1 MEKLWTTTEAAQ
13 YLGLTESE
21 LGQLVQEGKLTGYKL
36 GGKFLRFRPDQV
48 KALKPT
54 LSARRTASAHAEGM
68 VPRPGLSD
76 TGRARHQFSPAVA
89 GENWQARL
97 RDFVYFYDLYL
108 VSGGLLAG
116 LVLYLIA
123 SGG

>member
-21 LGQLVQEGKLTGYKL
+21 LGQLVQEGRLTGYKL

-54 LSARRTASAHAEGM
+54 LPAATPAPA
-68 VPRPGLSD
+68 RPGTS
-76 TGRARHQFSPAVA
+76 A
-89 GENWQARL
+89 GGPGERPSWQARL
-97 RDFVYFYDLYL
+97 HDFVYFYDLYL
-108 VSGGLLAG
+108 VSGAMLAG
-116 LVLYLIA
+116 LVLYLVA
-123 SGG
+123 SG

>member
-21 LGQLVQEGKLTGYKL
+21 LDWLVQEGKLTGYKL

-48 KALKPT
+48 KHLKPT
-54 LSARRTASAHAEGM
+54 LSMRRTKPTQTA
-68 VPRPGLSD
+68 VPETVS
-76 TGRARHQFSPAVA
+76 
-89 GENWQARL
+89 WQARL

-108 VSGGLLAG
+108 LSGVLLGGLI
-116 LVLYLIA
+116 LYLVA
-123 SGG
+123 SG

>member
-48 KALKPT
+48 TALKPT
-54 LSARRTASAHAEGM
+54 LSVRQTGAPGAAPAPASAKGGPGE
-68 VPRPGLSD
+68 RPS
-76 TGRARHQFSPAVA
+76 
-89 GENWQARL
+89 WQARL
-97 RDFVYFYDLYL
+97 HDFVYFYDLYL
-108 VSGGLLAG
+108 VSGVLLVG
-116 LVLYLIA
+116 LVIYLVA
-123 SGG
+123 SG

>member
-1 MEKLWTTTEAAQ
+1 MEKLWTTTETAQ

-54 LSARRTASAHAEGM
+54 LRVRQAKAP
-68 VPRPGLSD
+68 PRLSHLPERAGPGERPS
-76 TGRARHQFSPAVA
+76 
-89 GENWQARL
+89 WQAHL
-97 RDFVYFYDLYL
+97 HEFVYFYDLYL
-108 VSGGLLAG
+108 VSGAM
-116 LVLYLIA
+116 LVMLVIYLVA
-123 SGG
+123 SG

>member
-21 LGQLVQEGKLTGYKL
+21 LGQLVQEGQLTGYKL

-54 LSARRTASAHAEGM
+54 LPAAPPAPARAQGGPGE
-68 VPRPGLSD
+68 RPSW
-76 TGRARHQFSPAVA
+76 RARLH
-89 GENWQARL
+89 
-97 RDFVYFYDLYL
+97 DFVYFYDLYL
-108 VSGGLLAG
+108 VSGAMLAM
-116 LVLYLIA
+116 LVVYLVA
-123 SGG
+123 SG

>member
-54 LSARRTASAHAEGM
+54 LSARRTASPGPPGTLAGAGAHAA
-68 VPRPGLSD
+68 VPQTLS
-76 TGRARHQFSPAVA
+76 
-89 GENWQARL
+89 WQARL